1 MKRVDQQ
8 VNPVSLVPSLEA
20 ELEEAHAHIF
30 ENEKRTHR
38 KKLEQFLRKV
48 SEDRRE
54 LLGGAESTRRQ
65 HRTKHGGADG
75 DYWQSGFASFSVNLL
90 SIPSSSTDS
99 KCYSQ
104 ISSLETRS
112 THSENQIRV
121 KFEAVEF
128 EASISCPTYL
138 LHGEIDTGRR
148 QRKRTT
154 LAAGTL
160 DETGVEQDRRE
171 RRWKRRHE
179 KLDGVGSETM
189 VKLQVAFHNSL
200 EAEQEE

>member
-1 MKRVDQQ
+1 MSFLGLFTFTASYLPWVLLGFSVLLTSTAKDINMFFKAVCGELC
-8 VNPVSLVPSLEA
+8 VVHVSLCLAFLVRFLQLEPSMPFTPSVMEVARSCLYGYNGTTPDLKQHEA
-20 ELEEAHAHIF
+20 C
-30 ENEKRTHR
+30 RST
-38 KKLEQFLRKV
+38 
-48 SEDRRE
+48 SEPCVI
-54 LLGGAESTRRQ
+54 G
-65 HRTKHGGADG
+65 
-75 DYWQSGFASFSVNLL
+75 FSVNLL

-104 ISSLETRS
+104 ISSLETHS

-138 LHGEIDTGRR
+138 LYGEIDTGRK

-171 RRWKRRHE
+171 E
-179 KLDGVGSETM
+179 ME
-189 VKLQVAFHNSL
+189 
-200 EAEQEE
+200 EAT